1 MNVEI
6 VIANLGVSHHAKA
19 LVSLLEMYAL
29 DPMGGGQGLSE
40 FSKNNLAQELR
51 KRPYAHV
58 ILALGAGEAVGV
70 VVAFEGFSTFACRPL
85 LNIHDIFI
93 HPNYRGQGISKRLLA
108 QAEQIAIELGCCK
121 LTLEVLEG
129 NYIARSAYQSFGFKG
144 YELNPKMGKTLFL
157 EKKLE

>member
-1 MNVEI
+1 MDVEI
-6 VIANLGVSHHAKA
+6 LIANLGVPHQARA
-19 LVSLLEMYAL
+19 LVGLLAMYAL

-40 FSKNNLAQELR
+40 FTKTNLVQELS

-58 ILALGAGEAVGV
+58 ILAFWGGEAVGV

-85 LNIHDIFI
+85 LNIHDIFV

-108 QAEQIAIELGCCK
+108 KAEQIAVELGCCK

-129 NYIARSAYQSFGFKG
+129 NFIARAAYQSFGFKG
-144 YELNPKMGKTLFL
+144 YELDPKMGKALFL
-157 EKKLE
+157 EKKL